1 MRSPVVIA
9 LIPLASLSTAFAD
22 SPQGQ
27 EADGALA
34 PPATAVSPTDPVPE
48 TSAPDEAPKKSTAPR
63 ARPSRRPVSPAPLT
77 QAIEVTATQVAR
89 PVDESPVPV
98 LVLQK
103 TDLETS
109 GSIDLAQAVGFAP
122 GVTLEVTQNSARGG
136 GPGVEIMGLS
146 GKQVLVLLNG
156 RPFVGDSDGVVDLSS
171 IPTSMLERIEVVAGP
186 MAVMYGGGAI
196 GGVINLITRTA
207 DPASGGPFMATQ
219 ARYSTYN
226 TFETAQSLA
235 YGASTMSAMLV
246 GSYSSSDGFD
256 LDPQFSDTDGER
268 YRRSHLFA
276 SLHWNPTPELSVQV
290 DALGSTSDRLRVY
303 LDATGYD
310 LYGQYFFYDWTW
322 NESRYFVN
330 TSLEWNRPTFSLSAL
345 VSASGYDR
353 FYTSKV
359 QGGFKA
365 TLRDTTLK
373 DLNARLQA
381 RWVPRKDFFT
391 LAGLEFRSQ
400 SLGIEATYVDADGI
414 STAVPEV
421 SGSTLTLTEAF
432 LLADK
437 TFWEGRVELYGGI
450 RLNSSSALVISQGET
465 TRPNYGLY
473 PPAVLNL
480 KWRVLDPLV
489 LRANMGLG
497 YRTPNLKELSY
508 EFDHSA
514 YNYIIRGNPNLKP
527 EYSLNGNFSAEL
539 ESDALGMIRAGYFY
553 NDVINLIDFVSMGY
567 ESLED
572 GSVVQVFQT
581 TNVHKALTQG
591 AEFIASTKVSDVK
604 LTAAWQYLDAR
615 DKSTGLHLLY
625 RSPHRLKLNSTWAL
639 GDSGLELAGSARY
652 QSIQFVSD
660 GSDGSTQSG
669 VGDGSTCLEPYMD
682 SLTAGAGWNTAAIQA
697 AESECFIS
705 SVPFWV
711 VDARVNAR
719 FQVPGRP
726 LVLSFF
732 AGINNL
738 LNVVR
743 EPAPLTTSNTSANQS
758 LDVRPMPGRTF
769 FVGVRGDI

>member
-1 MRSPVVIA
+1 MRRLVLAALVPLVNSSYAQDVASPDA
-9 LIPLASLSTAFAD
+9 
-22 SPQGQ
+22 
-27 EADGALA
+27 GAPPTLERSA
-34 PPATAVSPTDPVPE
+34 PPA
-48 TSAPDEAPKKSTAPR
+48 SANPPSQKDDAQPKKPTGPR
-63 ARPSRRPVSPAPLT
+63 ARPVRRSDAPAPLT

-122 GVTLEVTQNSARGG
+122 GVTIEVTQNSARGG

-146 GKQVLVLLNG
+146 GKQVLILLNG

-171 IPTSMLERIEVVAGP
+171 IPISMLERIEVVAGP

-196 GGVINLITRTA
+196 GGVINLITRQA
-207 DPASGGPFMATQ
+207 DPGSGGPFMATQ
-219 ARYSTYN
+219 ARYGTYN
-226 TFETAQSLA
+226 TFETAQSMA
-235 YGASTMSAMLV
+235 YGASTMSALLV
-246 GSYSSSDGFD
+246 GSYSASDGFD
-256 LDPQFSDTDGER
+256 LNPEFSDTDGER
-268 YRRSHLFA
+268 YRRAHLFA
-276 SLHWNPTPELSVQV
+276 SVHWHPREDVNIQL

-330 TSLEWNRPTFSLSAL
+330 ASTEWTRPSFSLSAL
-345 VSASGYDR
+345 LSASGYDR

-365 TLRDTTLK
+365 TLRDTVLR
-373 DLNARLQA
+373 DLNGRLQA
-381 RWVPRKDFFT
+381 RWIPRPDFFL
-391 LAGLEFRSQ
+391 LAGLEMRSQ
-400 SLGIEATYVDADGI
+400 DLSIQATYTDADGI
-414 STAVPEV
+414 DTAVPEV
-421 SGSTLTLTEAF
+421 SGSRLTLTEAF

-437 TFWEGRVELYGGI
+437 TFWKGRLELYGGV
-450 RLNSSSALVISQGET
+450 RLNSSSALVISQGAT

-473 PPAVLNL
+473 PPAVLNV

-489 LRANMGLG
+489 LRTNMGLG

-514 YNYIIRGNPNLKP
+514 YNYVIRGNPDLKP

-539 ESDALGMIRAGYFY
+539 ENDEFGMIRAGYFY
-553 NDVINLIDFVSMGY
+553 NDVINLIDFVSIGY

-581 TNVHKALTQG
+581 ANIHKALTQG
-591 AEFIASTKVSDVK
+591 AEVIASTRLSDVR

-615 DKSTGLHLLY
+615 DKETGLPLLY
-625 RSPHRLKLNSTWAL
+625 RSPHRLKLNTTWSL
-639 GDSGLELAGSARY
+639 GSSGVELAGSARY
-652 QSIQFVSD
+652 QSIQYVSD

-669 VGDGSTCLEPYMD
+669 VGDGSACLEPYMD
-682 SLTAGAGWNTAAIQA
+682 ALTAGPGWSSAAIAEAQA
-697 AESECFIS
+697 ACFVPSI
-705 SVPFWV
+705 PFWV
-711 VDARVNAR
+711 LDGRVNAR

-726 LVLSFF
+726 LILNFF
-732 AGINNL
+732 AGVNNIL
-738 LNVVR
+738 DVVR
-743 EPAPLTTSNTSANQS
+743 EPAPLTTDNTSANQT

-769 FVGVRGDI
+769 FVGVRGDL